1 MQNDIRAAVV
11 QFNVTRGDVEANV
24 ARALAGIERAARCGA
39 QLVVLPEMWSAG
51 FDYRGLAAA
60 AARTPRVLE
69 AVSRVSE
76 ALNLVVVGSL
86 PEQAENGLYNTS
98 FVIDHG
104 REKGRYR
111 KLHLFSPMREDR
123 YLQAG
128 DATLVAA
135 TSVGRLGVAICYD
148 LRFPELFRRLALDG
162 ADLICLSAQW
172 PSPRQ
177 EHWRTLL
184 RARAIEN
191 QLFVLAANC
200 CGVQGKLDFFGMSLI
215 IAPQGE
221 VLAEGGDRDG
231 EVLAEL
237 DFQALRDYRTRIP
250 AWHDR
255 RPEVYGDLS

>member
-1 MQNDIRAAVV
+1 
-11 QFNVTRGDVEANV
+11 
-24 ARALAGIERAARCGA
+24 
-39 QLVVLPEMWSAG
+39 
-51 FDYRGLAAA
+51 
-60 AARTPRVLE
+60 
-69 AVSRVSE
+69 
-76 ALNLVVVGSL
+76 VVVGSL

-215 IAPQGE
+215 ITPQGE